1 MLWLRDKSM
10 YVIISFYYLFAIFD
24 DNFEGGI
31 VELRDGCVIDTKST
45 VCERR
50 KKAKKNNIFKKLKY
64 IM

>member
-1 MLWLRDKSM
+1 M
-10 YVIISFYYLFAIFD
+10 IISFYYLFAIFD

-50 KKAKKNNIFKKLKY
+50 KKAKKTIFLKN
-64 IM
+64 

>member
-1 MLWLRDKSM
+1 M

-24 DNFEGGI
+24 DNFVGGI